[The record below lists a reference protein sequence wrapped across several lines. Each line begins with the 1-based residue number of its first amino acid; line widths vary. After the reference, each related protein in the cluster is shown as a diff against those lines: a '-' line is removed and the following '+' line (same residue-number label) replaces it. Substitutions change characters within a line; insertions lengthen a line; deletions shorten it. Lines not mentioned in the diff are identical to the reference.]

1 MRVAI
6 TTWRRPLPTL
16 VDPATD
22 LYTLGAEYAQA
33 VADGGGTPLLLPHL
47 DVSAVDEVLDICDVL
62 VVSGGGDVCPA
73 SYGAPETG
81 ESVDTS
87 AGADRSELALIRS
100 AHARDLPV
108 LGICRGMQLLNVACG
123 GTLVQD
129 IGGRSTEH
137 PPIPDDPEA
146 VCAARHPVR
155 FEEDSRLAEVYG
167 CLERDVNTIHHQAV
181 DRVADGFRVTAWAP
195 DGVVEGI
202 ERTDG
207 WLALGVQW
215 HPEKSLDADA
225 LLFSAFLGWAGQRRS
240 AARRPDPA

>member
-47 DVSAVDEVLDICDVL
+47 DVSAVDEVLDVCDVL

-81 ESVDTS
+81 QSIDTS
-87 AGADRSELALIRS
+87 AGADRSELALIRG

-123 GTLVQD
+123 GTLLQD
-129 IGGRSTEH
+129 IGGSSADH
-137 PPIPDDPEA
+137 PSIPDDPEA

-155 FEEDSRLAEVYG
+155 LEAGSRLAAVYG

-181 DRVADGFRVTAWAP
+181 DRVAAGFRVTAWAP

-225 LLFSAFLGWAGQRRS
+225 LLFSAFLGWAAERRS
-240 AARRPDPA
+240 AARRSDPA